1 MSQRTSPGLKK
12 GKLNVLG
19 PKIQMLRSKN
29 GWTQLQFC
37 LRLQRRGWDIKMSS
51 LGRIE
56 TGDRSITDNELLFM
70 AKVLGCSLADL
81 ESPKG

>member
-1 MSQRTSPGLKK
+1 MVHRTSPGLKP

-19 PKIQMLRSKN
+19 PRIQKLRMEK

-37 LRLQRRGWDIKMSS
+37 LRLQKRGWDIKMSS

-56 TGDRSITDNELLFM
+56 TGDRSLTDNELIFVS
-70 AKVLGCSLADL
+70 KILGCSVGELVD
-81 ESPKG
+81 G

>member
-19 PKIQMLRSKN
+19 PHIQKLRMKK

-37 LRLQRRGWDIKMSS
+37 LRLQRKGWDIKMSS

-56 TGDRSITDNELLFM
+56 TGDRSITDNELLFI
-70 AKVLGCSLADL
+70 AKVLNCSLSDFAN
-81 ESPKG
+81 E